1 MLKKE
6 PDDRLA
12 TQFFQ
17 RDYQDRGMLKWGGF
31 YLSDHTSALRKM
43 HAAEQQEV
51 PQTRQS
57 VAVISERLALAWRTH
72 HHVHF
77 QLNVV
82 DANQAVTVLDGVVAG
97 VADDQIMVQLPAGN
111 YRQLALTAIRC
122 VTVAAQ

>member
-6 PDDRLA
+6 PDDRLV

-43 HAAEQQEV
+43 HAAEQQEALQ
-51 PQTRQS
+51 PRQS

-122 VTVAAQ
+122 VTVAAH

>member
-6 PDDRLA
+6 SDDQLA

-43 HAAEQQEV
+43 HAAEQQEAAQ
-51 PQTRQS
+51 PRQS
-57 VAVISERLALAWRTH
+57 VAVISARLALAWRTH
-72 HHVHF
+72 RHVHV

-82 DANQAVTVLDGVVAG
+82 DANQAVAVLDGTVAG
-97 VADDQIMVQLPAGN
+97 VTDDQIMVRVPAGD
-111 YRQLALTAIRC
+111 YRQVALTAIRC
-122 VTVAAQ
+122 VTLAAH